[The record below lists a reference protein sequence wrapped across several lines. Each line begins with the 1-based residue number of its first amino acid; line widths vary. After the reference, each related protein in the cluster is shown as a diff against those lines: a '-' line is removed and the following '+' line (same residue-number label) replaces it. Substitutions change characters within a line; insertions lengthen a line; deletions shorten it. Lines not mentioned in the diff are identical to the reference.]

1 MKIPISEEN
10 IPKLQHALDLVQGR
24 AKQHV
29 FTGQDVFI
37 LALRAEQQLLG
48 LLTKT
53 AAPGAKASA
62 RSGTA
67 LPNAYKYSRIVT
79 RIEMV
84 RGAKDWCFAGA
95 SVESAFK
102 DAGRLGLT
110 LTPAQADLAVARF
123 RQNFSVE
130 T

>member
-1 MKIPISEEN
+1 MKIPITEEN
-10 IPKLQHALDLVQGR
+10 IPKLQHALDSVQGR

-29 FTGQDVFI
+29 FTGQDVVI
-37 LALRAEQQLLG
+37 LSLRAEQQLLG
-48 LLTKT
+48 MLPKT
-53 AAPGAKASA
+53 AAQGAKASA

-79 RIEMV
+79 RIELS
-84 RGAKDWCFAGA
+84 RGVKDWCFVGA
-95 SVESAFK
+95 SVESAFRE
-102 DAGRLGLT
+102 AGRLGLT

>member
-1 MKIPISEEN
+1 MKIPITEEN

-29 FTGQDVFI
+29 FTGQDVII
-37 LALRAEQQLLG
+37 LSLRAEQQLLG
-48 LLTKT
+48 MLPKT

-79 RIEMV
+79 RIELS
-84 RGAKDWCFAGA
+84 RGGKDWCFVGA
-95 SVESAFK
+95 SVESAFRE
-102 DAGRLGLT
+102 AGRLGLT

>member
-1 MKIPISEEN
+1 MKISISDEN
-10 IPKLQHALDLVQGR
+10 IPKIQEALDLVQGR

-29 FTGQDVFI
+29 FTGRDVVI

-48 LLTKT
+48 MLPKT

-67 LPNAYKYSRIVT
+67 LANAYKYSRIVT
-79 RIEMV
+79 RIELS
-84 RGAKDWCFAGA
+84 RGAKDWCFVGA
-95 SVESAFK
+95 SVESAFRE
-102 DAGRLGLT
+102 AGRLGLT

>member
-1 MKIPISEEN
+1 MKIPITEEN

-29 FTGQDVFI
+29 FTGQDVVI
-37 LALRAEQQLLG
+37 LSLRAEQQLLG
-48 LLTKT
+48 MLPKT

-79 RIEMV
+79 RIELS
-84 RGAKDWCFAGA
+84 RGAKDWCFMGA
-95 SVESAFK
+95 SVESAFRE
-102 DAGRLGLT
+102 AGRLGLT

>member
-1 MKIPISEEN
+1 MKIPITEEN

-29 FTGQDVFI
+29 FTGQDVVI
-37 LALRAEQQLLG
+37 LSLRAEQQLLG
-48 LLTKT
+48 MLPKT

-79 RIEMV
+79 RIELS
-84 RGAKDWCFAGA
+84 RGVKDWCFVGA
-95 SVESAFK
+95 SVESAFRE
-102 DAGRLGLT
+102 AGRLGLT

>member
-1 MKIPISEEN
+1 MKIPITEEN
-10 IPKLQHALDLVQGR
+10 IPKLQHALDSVQGR

-29 FTGQDVFI
+29 FTGQDVVI
-37 LALRAEQQLLG
+37 LSLRAEQQLLG
-48 LLTKT
+48 MLPKT

-79 RIEMV
+79 RIELS
-84 RGAKDWCFAGA
+84 RGAKDWCLVGA
-95 SVESAFK
+95 SVESAFRE
-102 DAGRLGLT
+102 AGRLGLT

>member
-1 MKIPISEEN
+1 MKIPITEEN

-29 FTGQDVFI
+29 FTGQDVLI
-37 LALRAEQQLLG
+37 LSLRAEQQLLG
-48 LLTKT
+48 MLPKT
-53 AAPGAKASA
+53 AAQGAKASA

-79 RIEMV
+79 RIELA
-84 RGAKDWCFAGA
+84 RGAKDWCLVSAR
-95 SVESAFK
+95 VESAFR
-102 DAGRLGLT
+102 DAGWLGLT

>member
-1 MKIPISEEN
+1 MKISISDEN
-10 IPKLQHALDLVQGR
+10 IPKIQEALDLVQGR

-29 FTGQDVFI
+29 FTGRDVVI
-37 LALRAEQQLLG
+37 LALRAEQQLLEM
-48 LLTKT
+48 LPKT

-79 RIEMV
+79 RIELA
-84 RGAKDWCFAGA
+84 RGAKDWCFVGA
-95 SVESAFK
+95 SVESAFRE
-102 DAGRLGLT
+102 AGRLGLT

>member
-1 MKIPISEEN
+1 MKISISDEN
-10 IPKLQHALDLVQGR
+10 IPKIQEALDLVQGR

-29 FTGQDVFI
+29 FTGRDVVI
-37 LALRAEQQLLG
+37 LALRAEQQLLEM
-48 LLTKT
+48 LPKT

-79 RIEMV
+79 RIELS
-84 RGAKDWCFAGA
+84 RGAKDWCFVGA
-95 SVESAFK
+95 SVESAFRE
-102 DAGRLGLT
+102 AGRLGLT

>member
-1 MKIPISEEN
+1 MKIPITEEN

-29 FTGQDVFI
+29 FTGQDVVI
-37 LALRAEQQLLG
+37 LSLRAEQQLLG
-48 LLTKT
+48 MLPKT
-53 AAPGAKASA
+53 AAQGAKASA

-79 RIEMV
+79 RIELSRGV
-84 RGAKDWCFAGA
+84 RDWCFVGA
-95 SVESAFK
+95 SVESAFRE
-102 DAGRLGLT
+102 AGRLGLT

>member
-1 MKIPISEEN
+1 MKISISDEN
-10 IPKLQHALDLVQGR
+10 IPKIQEALDLVQGR

-29 FTGQDVFI
+29 FTGRDVVI

-48 LLTKT
+48 MLPKT
-53 AAPGAKASA
+53 AAQGAKASA

-79 RIEMV
+79 RIELA
-84 RGAKDWCFAGA
+84 RGAKDWCFVGA
-95 SVESAFK
+95 SVESAFRE
-102 DAGRLGLT
+102 AGRLGLT